1 MADYLHFNSRDEF
14 HRIDIS
20 KIVYF
25 QSDGNYTN
33 IMLTNKVKVVIGISL
48 TKLEQYLSDTL
59 KEKASCFVRVG
70 KCFIININYILSINA
85 LGQSMILTDYSQ
97 FSYKVSIS
105 KDALKKLKDVM
116 VTSVLKSQTKLNK

>member
-85 LGQSMILTDYSQ
+85 LGQNMILTDYSQ

>member
-33 IMLTNKVKVVIGISL
+33 IMLDNKVKVVIGISL

-85 LGQSMILTDYSQ
+85 LGQNMILTDYSQ